1 MPAVERFALLLVDV
15 QHGLFS
21 DPRPAHRHQEVLT
34 AIVSLRDKAAAAGV
48 PVIYVRDDRGPA
60 LWQPGEDGWRIEPA
74 AAPRA
79 DEPVV
84 DKQNQDAFQDTTLG
98 EVLGGLGVTALVL
111 AGCMTQFSI
120 SSTLGRAVAEG
131 YGVVLAADAHSTW
144 STKFG
149 AAEAYIDAVNLAF
162 DRFNIANGASV
173 VVPSAEIDF
182 ATLRD
187 PAVALG
193 AR

>member
-1 MPAVERFALLLVDV
+1 MPAAERLALLLVDV

-21 DPRPAHRHQEVLT
+21 DPRPVHRHQEVLT
-34 AIVSLRDKAAAAGV
+34 AITSLRDKAATAGV
-48 PVIYVRDDRGPA
+48 PVVYVRDDEGPA
-60 LWQPGEDGWRIEPA
+60 LWRPGEGGWRIEEA

-84 DKQNQDAFQDTTLG
+84 DKRNQDAFQDTALG
-98 EVLGGLGVTALVL
+98 DVLRGLGTTAVVL

-144 STKFG
+144 PSGLGT
-149 AAEAYIDAVNLAF
+149 AQEHIDAVNLAF
-162 DRFNIANGASV
+162 HRFNIGHGASV
-173 VVPSAEIDF
+173 VVPAAEIDF

-187 PAVALG
+187 PAAALG